1 MNLVSLSGVSFAFD
15 GQVVLENVNIAIK
28 PHDFIVLRGTNGGG
42 KTTLLR
48 LLAGLLRPTKGE
60 IRRASGLRLGY
71 LPQYR
76 KIDRR
81 FPLRVYDVVRSGL
94 QNRKK
99 LLSRFSPDAD
109 DRVREALHQ
118 LAVEQ
123 LAARPISDLSGG
135 QWQRV
140 LLARAIVSRPDL
152 LLLDE
157 PDTHLDAAGKSFL
170 YELLLR
176 LQDDCA
182 IVLVSHDETLPFSNV
197 WQVSNHNIQPENG
210 Y

>member
-1 MNLVSLSGVSFAFD
+1 MNLVSLSDVTFAFD

-28 PHDFIVLRGTNGGG
+28 PHDFIVLTGANGGG

-60 IRRASGLRLGY
+60 IRRVPDLRLGY

-76 KIDRR
+76 KIDRQ

-99 LLSRFSPDAD
+99 MLSRFSPDAD

-118 LAVEQ
+118 LAIEQ

-140 LLARAIVSRPDL
+140 LLARAIVSRPDRS
-152 LLLDE
+152 E
-157 PDTHLDAAGKSFL
+157 ERRVGK
-170 YELLLR
+170 E
-176 LQDDCA
+176 C
-182 IVLVSHDETLPFSNV
+182 
-197 WQVSNHNIQPENG
+197 
-210 Y
+210 

>member
-1 MNLVSLSGVSFAFD
+1 MNLVSLNDVTFAFD
-15 GQVVLENVNIAIK
+15 GQIVLENVNFAIK
-28 PHDFIVLRGTNGGG
+28 PHDFIVLTGANGGG

-60 IRRASGLRLGY
+60 IRRVPGLRLGY

-76 KIDRR
+76 KID
-81 FPLRVYDVVRSGL
+81 RVYDVVRSGL

-109 DRVREALHQ
+109 DRGREALHQ
-118 LAVEQ
+118 LAIEQ
-123 LAARPISDLSGG
+123 LASRPISDLSGG

-157 PDTHLDAAGKSFL
+157 PDTHLDAAGKTFL

-197 WQVSNHNIQPENG
+197 WQVSNHTVQPENG
-210 Y
+210 H

>member
-1 MNLVSLSGVSFAFD
+1 MNLVSFSGVSFAFD
-15 GQVVLENVNIAIK
+15 GQIVLENVNFSIK
-28 PHDFIVLRGTNGGG
+28 PHDFIVLTGINGGG

-48 LLAGLLRPTKGE
+48 LLAGLLRPTKGD
-60 IRRASGLRLGY
+60 IRRAAGLHVGY

-76 KIDRR
+76 KIDRQ
-81 FPLRVYDVVRSGL
+81 FPLRVCDVVRSGL

-99 LLSRFSPDAD
+99 LLSRFAPDAD
-109 DRVREALHQ
+109 DRVHEALHQ
-118 LAVEQ
+118 LAIEQ

-157 PDTHLDAAGKSFL
+157 PDTHLDAAGKTFL

-182 IVLVSHDETLPFSNV
+182 IVLVSHDETLPFSHI
-197 WQVSNHNIQPENG
+197 WQVSDHQILPADG

>member
-1 MNLVSLSGVSFAFD
+1 MNLVSLSSVSFAFD
-15 GQVVLENVNIAIK
+15 GQIVLENVNIAIK

-60 IRRASGLRLGY
+60 IRRASGLHIGY

-76 KIDRR
+76 KIDRQ
-81 FPLRVYDVVRSGL
+81 FPLRVCDVVRSGL

-118 LAVEQ
+118 LAIEQ

-140 LLARAIVSRPDL
+140 LLARAIVPAPTSYSWMSRIRILTPPVRL
-152 LLLDE
+152 FC
-157 PDTHLDAAGKSFL
+157 TNFSFVCKTTAPSCSSVTMRRSL
-170 YELLLR
+170 SPTFGR
-176 LQDDCA
+176 
-182 IVLVSHDETLPFSNV
+182 
-197 WQVSNHNIQPENG
+197 
-210 Y
+210 

>member
-1 MNLVSLSGVSFAFD
+1 MNLVSLSDVTFAFD
-15 GQVVLENVNIAIK
+15 GKVVLQNVNIAIK

-48 LLAGLLRPTKGE
+48 LLADLLRPTKGE

-76 KIDRR
+76 KIDRQ

-99 LLSRFSPDAD
+99 LPSRFSPDAD

-157 PDTHLDAAGKSFL
+157 PDTHLDAAGKTFL

-197 WQVSNHNIQPENG
+197 WQVSNHNVQPENG
-210 Y
+210 H

>member
-1 MNLVSLSGVSFAFD
+1 MTGVQTCA
-15 GQVVLENVNIAIK
+15 
-28 PHDFIVLRGTNGGG
+28 
-42 KTTLLR
+42 
-48 LLAGLLRPTKGE
+48 
-60 IRRASGLRLGY
+60 
-71 LPQYR
+71 LPIY
-76 KIDRR
+76 
-81 FPLRVYDVVRSGL
+81 
-94 QNRKK
+94 
-99 LLSRFSPDAD
+99 
-109 DRVREALHQ
+109 Q
-118 LAVEQ
+118 LAIEQ

-157 PDTHLDAAGKSFL
+157 PDTHLDAAGKTFL

-197 WQVSNHNIQPENG
+197 WQVSNHNVQPENG
-210 Y
+210 H